1 MYAAMPAVL
10 KEAVLQAYEV
20 CGWDLQDST
29 NTFDDNLFPTFRDLL
44 AELVEVIDNSAYDQE
59 VKSNYKGSLETRIKS
74 LANGLNGQLF
84 STNEIDNQILFDTN
98 VIVDLS
104 RIGSLETKALIMGI
118 LVMRL
123 NEYRMT
129 HADGMNI
136 PLRHVT
142 VLEEAHNILKRTST
156 EVSAEGSNMAGKSVE
171 MLSNAIAEMRTYGE
185 GFIIADQSPSAVDI
199 SAIRN
204 TNTKIIMR
212 LPDETDRRLAGKSAA
227 LKDEQLDEIAKL
239 PKGVAVV
246 YQNDWLEPV
255 LCKVKKYS
263 GGESPYSFEPAQ
275 KNNNGNEEHFKTE
288 LLKLLLKGRVTE
300 RLEADI
306 DYLDKELP
314 FVSLSTKN
322 KIGIKSLIDE
332 YRRTHTLS
340 IWEDKHFGQLSS
352 VVCELLNSDSKVERY
367 AQEAKDFAELSIDL
381 RKLIEAKVGDV
392 SDEVTLS
399 ISQCLMKHY
408 STANED
414 NLRIYAAWRDDVVK
428 RGGLS

>member
-1 MYAAMPAVL
+1 MIEIFNVCWPMYAAMPAVL

-142 VLEEAHNILKRTST
+142 VLEEAHNIPNGRQL
-156 EVSAEGSNMAGKSVE
+156 
-171 MLSNAIAEMRTYGE
+171 
-185 GFIIADQSPSAVDI
+185 
-199 SAIRN
+199 
-204 TNTKIIMR
+204 
-212 LPDETDRRLAGKSAA
+212 RLAPRAPTWR
-227 LKDEQLDEIAKL
+227 E
-239 PKGVAVV
+239 
-246 YQNDWLEPV
+246 
-255 LCKVKKYS
+255 
-263 GGESPYSFEPAQ
+263 
-275 KNNNGNEEHFKTE
+275 
-288 LLKLLLKGRVTE
+288 
-300 RLEADI
+300 
-306 DYLDKELP
+306 
-314 FVSLSTKN
+314 
-322 KIGIKSLIDE
+322 
-332 YRRTHTLS
+332 
-340 IWEDKHFGQLSS
+340 
-352 VVCELLNSDSKVERY
+352 
-367 AQEAKDFAELSIDL
+367 
-381 RKLIEAKVGDV
+381 
-392 SDEVTLS
+392 
-399 ISQCLMKHY
+399 
-408 STANED
+408 
-414 NLRIYAAWRDDVVK
+414 NL
-428 RGGLS
+428 